1 MVKVN
6 KLGGELRP
14 ISLLPASNFV
24 VVDFLY
30 CLYAQSLHHGTV
42 KSQVKTKVDTSVEIT
57 ESIDFSSVACTG
69 R

>member
-1 MVKVN
+1 MTTKVV
-6 KLGGELRP
+6 
-14 ISLLPASNFV
+14 V

-30 CLYAQSLHHGTV
+30 CLYAQFYITV